1 MAKTNSVE
9 EIDKTV
15 NQHEQAISELTEL
28 LGQMLDSMK
37 LGQVEQSPIRARIRS
52 IQTLLKKLPPKS
64 LLAR

>member
-1 MAKTNSVE
+1 
-9 EIDKTV
+9 
-15 NQHEQAISELTEL
+15 
-28 LGQMLDSMK
+28 MLDSMK